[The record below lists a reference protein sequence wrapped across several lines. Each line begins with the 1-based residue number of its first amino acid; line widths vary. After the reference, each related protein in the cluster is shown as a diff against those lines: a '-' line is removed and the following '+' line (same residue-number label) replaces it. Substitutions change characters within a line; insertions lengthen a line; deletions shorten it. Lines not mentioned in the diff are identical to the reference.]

1 MALQVCT
8 KCGTAYAP
16 AAVCPQCGAN
26 AWVDETQAEQMGLYQ
41 ALNEGDHESISP
53 DNPLGIVVQS
63 GDGTEAGAV
72 PADAPAAEPAAS
84 GTDGP
89 RPVEDAAAPV
99 ATTTA
104 TPSDADI
111 RAWAAGQG
119 IQVGDGDLPQF
130 VITEYNKE
138 HSS

>member
-26 AWVDETQAEQMGLYQ
+26 AWVDETEAEQLGLYA

-53 DNPLGIVVQS
+53 GNPLGIVVKS

-72 PADAPAAEPAAS
+72 PAAEPVPEAAAS

-89 RPVEDAAAPV
+89 KPVEDAAPTV
-99 ATTTA
+99 AATTA

-130 VITEYNKE
+130 VIDEYNKE
-138 HSS
+138 HPS